1 MGKRTAE
8 ADRQRA
14 THYHVRMVK
23 SASAAASTVP
33 TVSGVHLAVAIRAAG
48 AMDLKEKETSCD
60 RIYVA
65 QPNLM
70 GSVLAVRTFG
80 VSRATIDILL
90 EILIVL
96 QLAIEESGQ
105 VLATVTELDQD
116 RELRRFTAAIH
127 FTEGLP
133 GDATIDS
140 IKQTTAHKR
149 EPLLLAYE
157 PLAKLSV

>member
-1 MGKRTAE
+1 
-8 ADRQRA
+8 
-14 THYHVRMVK
+14 
-23 SASAAASTVP
+23 
-33 TVSGVHLAVAIRAAG
+33 
-48 AMDLKEKETSCD
+48 MDLKEKETSCD

-96 QLAIEESGQ
+96 QLAIVESGQ

-149 EPLLLAYE
+149 EPLLLAYVIDTLRRNDLSE
-157 PLAKLSV
+157 FPDEQSKYPFLAAMNLVNCVATARRIAP